1 MLTQQNTKDHPKET
15 QKDGGE
21 KINGTSIN
29 TATRVKHILVTWD
42 KDRRVYVPECV
53 SWVDIDTEFNSPVNK
68 IIQYLFIQ
76 ARTPLGNYLFLHPD
90 VQDNPEVI
98 EAWNTLPKKI
108 VNKIGEW
115 TLIRLS
121 TIEKISSFLIGVD
134 ELSYR
139 EDSDNEEYKIFAI
152 EHYYFFAFADVLA
165 GLPRKQW
172 NHIQSQV
179 ERKRVDGVKNEGEES
194 NDSQIRTGIL
204 VKTVRIKQGKEVEE
218 IMELGIELK
227 DQSGRKQGGLADVAQ
242 IANVPQFDTSLKD
255 LPKSK
260 KEDMI
265 RSFIEEP
272 LKIANYAINDVI
284 CKFIDENFTKL
295 FRDEIVFWGGSSHT
309 HIPQT
314 TGAGVHKI
322 LSEYGQ
328 TESGYREAFTK
339 IIEKYGVDAVWKIM
353 QVLGVQNISLED
365 YQAWFETP
373 KGERTDNSYKR
384 GLGKA
389 YRELWKGLIGFLS
402 AKELTNKA
410 VAGHKLVKGS
420 AFLAPVKGGFC
431 KSFNVAGYK
440 IVESPVV
447 DQDISGAYAGAM
459 KQLNMFIG
467 IPKIFS
473 GLVGYKDGKVNFD
486 KCIPFKKALKIIGS
500 NENFHMVVRTKKKLS
515 FRQQIVF
522 SKVMKPE
529 EVIKNEFDK
538 IWSGFAEMDDLKG
551 REDAHFKGDF
561 CLLENEIQYGSIT
574 KFSLSL
580 LRAVASDTEWKE
592 LNEKLEVIALVIY
605 PDSEECDNIYEY
617 LEGAISWYEKHGGYV
632 QLSDEGD
639 LNTNHKRYPKH
650 FRIPLKPLIDHYL
663 DKRKEA
669 KKERTKVEDQF
680 GKKSME
686 YAKWNAIQ
694 EFFKLINNTA
704 YGVLV
709 SPYFIVANVLTGNQI
724 TDYVRMIAFTMRASH
739 KTMELITDGGWS
751 SMNKVVKLSQ
761 GMSINTLS
769 ALSRIDTATSK
780 QRRLRHLPMGH
791 LDGVKEDW
799 VFSNVEDRNG
809 KVWMVF
815 QSGEYTLKT
824 YDEKDELYLS
834 GKLVG
839 NDNINRWYKDEMLA
853 FFQKPMDK
861 VKNLK
866 SFPFDLE
873 WLKAVKFGFKD
884 CYIGAVGHGQADY
897 AFMKRDKDG
906 NDEWVAKG
914 RGWNKKGKYYNDEGI
929 IEGCPIK
936 TLMLNLYDDLI
947 EYPEGEIKTTTFL
960 KPNEWNERYYAKK
973 PNIIQENNLHIGC
986 TIEKTKTVKV
996 ISPSMF
1002 FYPDHA
1008 TKVRWEKLDMKLHKV
1023 GMGLINLKNHETY
1036 QGVITTIQTI
1046 IDEGKFLR
1054 VDSFA

>member
-1 MLTQQNTKDHPKET
+1 MVQNTIKNVKDYPILTET
-15 QKDGGE
+15 RQKQMVV
-21 KINGTSIN
+21 S
-29 TATRVKHILVTWD
+29 WD
-42 KDRRVYVPECV
+42 KERRVYVPETV
-53 SWVDIDTEFNSPVNK
+53 SWIDIDTEFNSPVNQV
-68 IIQYLFIQ
+68 IQYLFIQ
-76 ARTPLGNYLFLHPD
+76 ARSPKGNFLFLHPD
-90 VQDNPEVI
+90 VQDIPEVI
-98 EAWNTLPKKI
+98 QAWNSLPKKLE
-108 VNKIGEW
+108 NKIGVWE
-115 TLIRLS
+115 LIKLPS
-121 TIEKISSFLIGVD
+121 IESIFTFLIDVG
-134 ELSYR
+134 EISYR
-139 EDSDNEEYKIFAI
+139 EDSDKGEYKLFAI
-152 EHYYFFAFADVLA
+152 DYYYFLAFADVLA
-165 GLPRKQW
+165 GLPRRLW

-179 ERKRVDGVKNEGEES
+179 ERKRVDGVKGE
-194 NDSQIRTGIL
+194 NDEKGDNQIRTGIL
-204 VKTVRIKQGKEVEE
+204 VETVRIKNGKEVKET
-218 IMELGIELK
+218 MELGIELK
-227 DQSGRKQGGLADVAQ
+227 DQSGRKQGGLADAAQ

-265 RSFIEEP
+265 RSFISEP
-272 LKIANYAINDVI
+272 LKIVNYAINDVI

-295 FRDEIVFWGGSSHT
+295 FKDEIVFWGGSSHT

-339 IIEKYGVDAVWKIM
+339 IVEKYGEDAIWKIM

-365 YQAWFETP
+365 YQAWFTTP
-373 KGERTDNSYKR
+373 KGNITEQSYKQ

-410 VAGHKLVKGS
+410 IAGHKLVKGS

-440 IVESPVV
+440 IVESPIV

-459 KQLNMFIG
+459 KLLNMFIG
-467 IPKIFS
+467 IPQIFS

-486 KCIPFKKALKIIGS
+486 KCIPFKKALKIIGA
-500 NENFHMVVRTKKKLS
+500 NENFHMVVRTKEKLS
-515 FRQQIVF
+515 FRQQIIF

-529 EVIKNEFDK
+529 EVVKNEFDK
-538 IWSGFAEMDDLKG
+538 KWAGFAEIDDKG

-561 CLLENEIQYGSIT
+561 CLTENEVQYGSIT

-580 LRAVASDTEWKE
+580 LRAVASNEEWKE
-592 LNEKLEVIALVIY
+592 LMDKLEVIALVVY
-605 PDSEECDNIYEY
+605 PDSEECETIYEY

-669 KKERTKVEDQF
+669 KKERAKVQKQF
-680 GKKSME
+680 GKESME

-751 SMNKVVKLSQ
+751 SMNEVVYLNR

-769 ALSRIDTATSK
+769 SYSRIENTVTK
-780 QRRLRHLPMGH
+780 KGRIKHLPMGY
-791 LDGVKEDW
+791 LDGVNEDW
-799 VFSNVEDRNG
+799 IFSHVEDRDGN
-809 KVWMVF
+809 VWMVF

-824 YDEKDELYLS
+824 FDENDELYLKGEFIGS
-834 GKLVG
+834 A
-839 NDNINRWYKDEMLA
+839 NINKWYKDEMLA
-853 FFQKPMDK
+853 FFQKPMEK
-861 VKNLK
+861 VKKLK

-873 WLKAVKFGFKD
+873 WLKEVKFGFKD

-897 AFMKRDKDG
+897 AFLKRDKDG
-906 NDEWVAKG
+906 NDKWVAKG

-929 IEGCPIK
+929 IEGCPIQ

-973 PNIIQENNLHIGC
+973 SNIIQENNLHIGC

-1046 IDEGKFLR
+1046 IDEGKCLR